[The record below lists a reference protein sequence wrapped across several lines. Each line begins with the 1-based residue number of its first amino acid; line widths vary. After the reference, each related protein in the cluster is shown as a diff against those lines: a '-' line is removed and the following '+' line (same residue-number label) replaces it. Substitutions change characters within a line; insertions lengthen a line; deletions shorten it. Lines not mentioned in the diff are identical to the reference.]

1 MAFASASANAPAET
15 FPAVSSVAGCIF
27 HLGQSLHRKVQ
38 QIGLS
43 GKYQVDEDFRLR
55 VKTLSALAFLP
66 LEEIV
71 EGYELIEQRF
81 PDDEQEFLAYFEST
95 YIGRRIP
102 AGRRRPL
109 FEHHLWSV
117 EHRMTLGSLRTNNAI
132 ESFHRAFAQGI
143 AQQDHPPVYRF
154 LESLQL
160 QQNIACGAIN
170 IAPHNPTDREI
181 AEFED
186 GGQKQV
192 EKRQMERNARISNIS
207 VRYADHGDKERLLR
221 GIAWNYM

>member
-1 MAFASASANAPAET
+1 MDFERASINAFAET
-15 FPAVSSVAGCIF
+15 FPASSVAGCIF
-27 HLGQSLHRKVQ
+27 HLGQSLYRKVQ